1 MEDIVRQLVDQAI
14 TRRGQH
20 QDSGISEREIT
31 ATSNDPQNASLL
43 AYQQVNETVKSL
55 IAEMFRLRKQFEEE
69 RVAVL
74 DREQRP
80 VIKISRL
87 EKELA
92 ISRSMVSEGQTQND
106 KILQAINMISQNKP
120 EPQASNKEGPQK
132 RSTGHR
138 AKKNR
143 ITKHEMKRWSIQN

>member
-1 MEDIVRQLVDQAI
+1 MEEIARRLVDEAI

-55 IAEMFRLRKQFEEE
+55 TAEMVQLRKQFEEE
-69 RVAVL
+69 RIAAL
-74 DREQRP
+74 DREQRL
-80 VIKISRL
+80 VNKISRL

-92 ISRSMVSEGQTQND
+92 ISRSMVSEVQTQND
-106 KILQAINMISQNKP
+106 KIRQVINMNSQNKP
-120 EPQASNKEGPQK
+120 KLQDSKTRNEEVVNSELDQEEMPKK
-132 RSTGHR
+132 FTG
-138 AKKNR
+138 
-143 ITKHEMKRWSIQN
+143 